1 MRPGMTSARVAT
13 LPMQFGTEAGEWRAM
28 SDMSGG
34 GGWWMASD
42 GAWYPPELHPSARR
56 PGPETAPF
64 DPSALPAFGTM
75 RSTGTP
81 TAPGTIS
88 PLPVPGGGG
97 AFDALDTFTIGP
109 SHNPGRSPSHNPGQ
123 NPRQGQNQVRS
134 SRRRSPRPLMA
145 VGAVV
150 AVAVVALCLVVVT
163 SSGSGASGAWTDSS
177 LHVVGSP
184 VVAGRMVLVVDV
196 TSRHQLELSAVDPAS
211 GSIAWRRPYSASEIT
226 PGVAFGPT
234 VLGNTVLALTP
245 EGGTDDPGVLVKGLD
260 VSTGRVLWSVPQPLV
275 LSDAPAVCAGGQSFC
290 LATYI
295 SDTATGLAILDPT
308 SGAVVGAVNGPER
321 NMAVAQPGSITEG
334 DLWQTDA
341 SVPTLVQTSAT
352 GQQAWT
358 KSVASLFG
366 GSQYDPDN
374 GWDFLVEGSLDI
386 GSVAPQANASV
397 LPLDRFKTVGISGS
411 DGTVKWSVP
420 GAFYC
425 GGGLQFLASDVVCQ
439 FSGVARESA
448 SSVTMSGVGLTLRG
462 LDPSSGTTTWS
473 RQVLDPKSLTLGTNV
488 AFADATHL
496 VVRLA
501 SGTRVVLDVRTG
513 AVEPVS
519 ANEVFWCE
527 QSPTYSVQVPQGAAV
542 GGKRQ
547 GAPVFT
553 SCSATGASVQGRPA
567 ADPSTVGVRAG
578 GFFVWPTP
586 HGLQAARLPT

>member
-1 MRPGMTSARVAT
+1 M
-13 LPMQFGTEAGEWRAM
+13 L
-28 SDMSGG
+28 
-34 GGWWMASD
+34 
-42 GAWYPPELHPSARR
+42 
-56 PGPETAPF
+56 
-64 DPSALPAFGTM
+64 
-75 RSTGTP
+75 
-81 TAPGTIS
+81 
-88 PLPVPGGGG
+88 
-97 AFDALDTFTIGP
+97 
-109 SHNPGRSPSHNPGQ
+109 
-123 NPRQGQNQVRS
+123 
-134 SRRRSPRPLMA
+134 
-145 VGAVV
+145 VGAVLV
-150 AVAVVALCLVVVT
+150 AIVALCLVVVT
-163 SSGSGASGAWTDSS
+163 SVGSGGSGAWTDSS

-196 TSRHQLELSAVDPAS
+196 SSHHQLELSAVDPAN

-245 EGGTDDPGVLVKGLD
+245 EGGTDDPGVFVKGVD

-290 LATYI
+290 LATYT
-295 SDTATGLAILDPT
+295 SDTTTGLAILDPT

-386 GSVAPQANASV
+386 GSVAPQATASV
-397 LPLDRFKTVGISGS
+397 LPLGGFKTVGISGS
-411 DGTVKWSVP
+411 DGAVQWSVP

-439 FSGVARESA
+439 FTGVARQNA
-448 SSVTMSGVGLTLRG
+448 SSVTMSGVGLTLEG

-473 RQVLDPKSLTLGTNV
+473 RQVLDPKSLSLGTNV

-513 AVEPVS
+513 AIEPVS
-519 ANEVFWCE
+519 ANQVFWCE

-553 SCSATGASVQGRPA
+553 SCSATGASVKGRPD